1 MLFFLDDISALPAV
15 LPSRWGGRR
24 GGEEKRAADL
34 PYRVSLSIMVLS
46 CLNRVKITEIYV

>member
-1 MLFFLDDISALPAV
+1 MLVFLDDIFTLTAV
-15 LPSRWGGRR
+15 LQRCSHH

-46 CLNRVKITEIYV
+46 CLNRVKITQIYV